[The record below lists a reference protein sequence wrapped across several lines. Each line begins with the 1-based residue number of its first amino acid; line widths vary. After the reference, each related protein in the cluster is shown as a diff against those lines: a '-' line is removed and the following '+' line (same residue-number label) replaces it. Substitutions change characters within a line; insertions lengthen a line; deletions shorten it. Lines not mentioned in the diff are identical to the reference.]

1 MITQFLID
9 DITKFS
15 TNQSELYGV
24 PSLFQLNLSKEK
36 GQLLAQELK
45 ANKEIVLLGTLLMD
59 CMLGPTFKAGKMQE
73 HVSMSISKA
82 DELLSK
88 DSEITR
94 DKKINIL
101 KCVEQHHG
109 TDKFFSLEGYESK
122 KLYHHLV

>member
-45 ANKEIVLLGTLLMD
+45 ANKEI
-59 CMLGPTFKAGKMQE
+59 
-73 HVSMSISKA
+73 
-82 DELLSK
+82 
-88 DSEITR
+88 
-94 DKKINIL
+94 
-101 KCVEQHHG
+101 
-109 TDKFFSLEGYESK
+109 
-122 KLYHHLV
+122 

>member
-94 DKKINIL
+94 DEKINIL

-109 TDKFFSLEGYESK
+109 TDKFF
-122 KLYHHLV
+122 